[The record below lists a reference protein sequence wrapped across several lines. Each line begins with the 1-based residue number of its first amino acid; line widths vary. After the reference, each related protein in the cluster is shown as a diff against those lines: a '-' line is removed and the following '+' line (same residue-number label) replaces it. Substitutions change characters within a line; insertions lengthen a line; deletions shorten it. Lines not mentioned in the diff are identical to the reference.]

1 MTFSPLKNTILLKA
15 IIFFPIQNKIWYSSL
30 NNIFYWVFDF
40 IAPHC
45 LRVIAQTKG
54 GGEMNRLFEQFIF
67 NKINKKPT

>member
-1 MTFSPLKNTILLKA
+1 MTFSPVKNTILLKA
-15 IIFFPIQNKIWYSSL
+15 IIFFPIRNKIWYSSLIYSSL

-54 GGEMNRLFEQFIF
+54 GGEINRLFEQFIF
-67 NKINKKPT
+67 YIK